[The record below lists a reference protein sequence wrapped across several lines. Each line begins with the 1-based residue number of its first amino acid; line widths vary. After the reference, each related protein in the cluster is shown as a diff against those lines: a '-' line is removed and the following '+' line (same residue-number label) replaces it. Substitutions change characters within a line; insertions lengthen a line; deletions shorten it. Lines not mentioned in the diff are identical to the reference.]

1 MTINQRKTTVG
12 APPQH
17 KDSKKYRD
25 RPADEGK
32 HGDAAEEPNSGV
44 PTSSPDTRGR
54 PKSSSSR
61 QQTGSG
67 QVTQTGSPEIDV
79 GHSRSPGGKKRGV

>member
-1 MTINQRKTTVG
+1 MTGNEAKTTSGV
-12 APPQH
+12 PR
-17 KDSKKYRD
+17 KDKVAQKYRD

-44 PTSSPDTRGR
+44 PSASPDAPGR

-61 QQTGSG
+61 QQTSAG
-67 QVTQTGSPEIDV
+67 QITQTGSPEIDG
-79 GHSRSPGGKKRGV
+79 GHSRRPVGNRRAD

>member
-1 MTINQRKTTVG
+1 MTENQEKSTSSA
-12 APPQH
+12 APEH
-17 KDSKKYRD
+17 KESKKYRD

-44 PTSSPDTRGR
+44 PTSSPDARGR

-61 QQTGSG
+61 QQTSSG
-67 QVTQTGSPEIDV
+67 QVTQTGSPEIDG
-79 GHSRSPGGKKRGV
+79 GHSRQPNRKGRGS

>member
-1 MTINQRKTTVG
+1 MTNKPGKTTSS
-12 APPQH
+12 APPPD

-44 PTSSPDTRGR
+44 PTPSPDSRGR

-61 QQTGSG
+61 QQTNSG
-67 QVTQTGSPEIDV
+67 QVTQTGSPEID
-79 GHSRSPGGKKRGV
+79 GGKSAGPISSF